1 MKTQELIGYLER
13 FEKDTEVAVIVIDRK
28 ERTVCTEMG
37 LTMITDADRPVII
50 LEIGEMEQMEETE
63 DGRMEEEEKEDG
75 NTANERA

>member
-1 MKTQELIGYLER
+1 MKTKELMKYLER
-13 FEKDTEVAVIVIDRK
+13 FEKDTEIAVIVIDRK
-28 ERTVCTEMG
+28 ERTVSTEMIMN
-37 LTMITDADRPVII
+37 MISDADRPVMI